1 MLVEQCERGDMGPLR
16 LAALA
21 NRGCERIPP
30 SQASLQVDTPTR
42 RLASKLLGLLSR
54 PREPSSARQ
63 PYQPVAAE
71 LIHHARPPLPH
82 LAALPAPAPTT
93 FVRPPRLPAQ
103 VARAAS
109 PIPRP
114 ARRCILEV
122 IILFSRQSAIVAQ
135 HGSEQRQARGVH
147 RPRCVCEGRALSV
160 MSPDARSAY
169 GASDATPEH
178 FSEARMANNA
188 F

>member
-1 MLVEQCERGDMGPLR
+1 VAARGFHPPR
-16 LAALA
+16 LA
-21 NRGCERIPP
+21 CKW
-30 SQASLQVDTPTR
+30 TR
-42 RLASKLLGLLSR
+42 RRDVLLQNSWASFRSLECPLLPVSPISPSLL
-54 PREPSSARQ
+54 
-63 PYQPVAAE
+63 AE

-103 VARAAS
+103 VVRAAS
-109 PIPRP
+109 PSPRP

-122 IILFSRQSAIVAQ
+122 IILFSRQSATVAQ

-160 MSPDARSAY
+160 MGPDALSAY
-169 GASDATPEH
+169 GASDAAPEH
-178 FSEARMANNA
+178 FSKARMANNA